1 MRCAVIFTKMTRH
14 GDIKLGTPYSE
25 SHFGGSHYVRTA
37 NDSCFLPAGRYTVSA
52 TIGIEK
58 TVTVQV
64 HAFRDDG
71 GFDEVL
77 PESGKANLP
86 YTFDL
91 AGARS
96 LRFEFGVGSDWTDE
110 DIETAGA
117 VTNVTVHDENGS
129 TNDEYESRVIRPDE
143 LTDNAAI
150 AQAVNAKSSITLE
163 IYPQYDAWGFCER
176 SITYVKVLDL
186 DRPSDR
192 TIFRGRVSAVS
203 DVMDSSGK
211 IYQTI
216 TCVSAADF
224 LEDFQWAGYTSSRPL
239 YSILAD
245 EFDYFSR
252 NVDDFRKIYTD
263 SDSFPIYPNQDFYAY
278 GMGEQYTTAFAGINK
293 LLTSGDNIKIA
304 VTEGQTLTY
313 LAGTYA
319 IEWRERY
326 KNDRTYFDVSKQ
338 FGENRDTAFVIGEN
352 LSDIRIEQNTD
363 DGIYTSVLAYS
374 GLNSNGGR
382 QPAREYNYAM
392 AAKYG
397 TGRTLVL
404 QNDSIRCTAPEY
416 EETEWGTLVHTDAW
430 LAMIEAITA
439 YARQEARKLSEPP
452 IRITLTAADLATMGF
467 SGYEPFEVGNSHPL
481 VYPPGGYFG
490 QRVRITGIRRRLSD
504 GRIEQITIES
514 GQQPGKKS
522 SSSLSYYMAR
532 LEEATNRYYEDQAAQ
547 NEIIETKIDET
558 LDEVL
563 DPKIDEVLAEVLD
576 GATIVRLTKAEY
588 DALGTYDDTVFYN
601 VDNNGTN
608 ELYIGADHIS
618 SGGGGGG
625 TIETAAIL
633 SSEQM
638 VYWAPDHELVPV
650 EFRGGAHVY
659 YSQPPAKI
667 VIQKQHAIVGTPTA
681 ALVAAND
688 LYEEIEFEF
697 SRSAATGKQKLK
709 FYVTQVQIRTNNN
722 VDYNVYNTAVM
733 CSQVEGG
740 SEILIGDYTAG
751 TFVVPVGTQTTWNMG
766 LVISV
771 SQLSS
776 SSNQPINPVC
786 TIYVAAKLGDSLTIL
801 GVPNISGSFFNPN
814 TTLEFLND
822 AERNFALGVAGIVE
836 PVPEQSGGGEGE

>member
-14 GDIKLGTPYSE
+14 GDIHLETPYSE

-37 NDSCFLPAGRYTVSA
+37 NDSCFLSAGRYTVSA

-64 HAFRDDG
+64 YAVRDEG
-71 GFDEVL
+71 GYDTF
-77 PESGKANLP
+77 PASGKANLP

-91 AGARS
+91 VGARS

-129 TNDEYESRVIRPDE
+129 VNDEYESRVIRPDE
-143 LTDNAAI
+143 LTDSAAI
-150 AQAVNAKSSITLE
+150 AQALNAKSSITLE
-163 IYPQYDAWGFCER
+163 IYPQYDVWGFCER

-186 DRPSDR
+186 DKPADR

-203 DVMDSSGK
+203 DVMDSGGK

-245 EFDYFSR
+245 EFVYFSN
-252 NVDDFRKIYTD
+252 NVDTFRKIYTD
-263 SDSFPIYPNQDFYAY
+263 SDSFPVYPNQDFYAY

-293 LLTSGDNIKIA
+293 LLTSGDNLKIG
-304 VTEGQTLTY
+304 VTEGQTLAY

-326 KNDRTYFDVSKQ
+326 QNDKTYFDVSKQ
-338 FGENRDTAFVIGEN
+338 FGESCDTAFVIGEN

-363 DGIYTSVLAYS
+363 GGIYTSVLAYS
-374 GLNSNGGR
+374 GINSDGYR
-382 QPAREYNYAM
+382 QPAREFNYAM

-430 LAMIEAITA
+430 LAMVEAITA
-439 YARQEARKLSEPP
+439 YAKQEARKLSEPP
-452 IRITLTAADLATMGF
+452 IRITLTAADLAEMGF

-490 QRVRITGIRRRLSD
+490 QKVRITGIRRRLSD

-576 GATIVRLTKAEY
+576 GATIIRLTKAEY

-618 SGGGGGG
+618 SGGGSGI
-625 TIETAAIL
+625 IETAAIL

-667 VIQKQHAIVGTPTA
+667 VIQKQHALVGSPTA
-681 ALVAAND
+681 ALVAASD
-688 LYEEIEFEF
+688 LYEEITFEF

-709 FYVTQVQIRTNNN
+709 FYITRLQKTRQNN
-722 VDYNVYNTAVM
+722 VDYYTIDSSVM
-733 CSQVEGG
+733 CSQIDGS
-740 SEILIGDYTAG
+740 SEILIGDYQAN
-751 TFVVPVGTQTTWNMG
+751 TFTIPVETFSWNIG
-766 LVISV
+766 LLLCVNQLTGGN
-771 SQLSS
+771 SQ
-776 SSNQPINPVC
+776 PVNPKCIV
-786 TIYVAAKLGDSLTIL
+786 YVAARYGQNFAIL
-801 GVPNISGSFFNPN
+801 GAPNITGSFFNPN
-814 TTLEFLND
+814 FDVEFLND

-836 PVPEQSGGGEGE
+836 PVPQQSGGGEGE